1 MINNFNN
8 SLCYFMKK
16 NLFSWCALGMIALFA
31 ACTQAPKGYTVE
43 GTLPDSTLN
52 GQSLYILDVD
62 KGTCVDSTIVEGNTY
77 VFDGKVDTALV
88 ACISINKS
96 NSVIVFALENGNVS
110 ITVDGNTSGTP
121 LNDELTRVTALLDS
135 LDNAYYKAAE
145 VFEGSREE
153 WAVVCEKEWVPRFKQ
168 QVIDCYQGHT
178 DDVVGY
184 VLTQFMT
191 VMNTDEQL
199 DLMNGF
205 GPWLSATKR
214 VSTSKT
220 TLEAQKATSV
230 GQPYVDIKG
239 SDINGNPVSLSD
251 YVGKGNYVLVDM
263 WASWCGPCKREIPN
277 LANLY
282 NLYKDKGLTVLGIY
296 VWDKIE
302 NLAPAM
308 EAEKITW
315 PQIIDSNETATTLY
329 GVQGIPCIMLIGPD
343 GTILD
348 RTNLRGANM
357 QPMVEKYMFG
367 K

>member
-1 MINNFNN
+1 
-8 SLCYFMKK
+8 MKK
-16 NLFSWCALGMIALFA
+16 NLFSLSALGMMAMLV
-31 ACTQAPKGYTVE
+31 ACSSTPTGYTVQ
-43 GTLPDSTLN
+43 GTLPDSTMN
-52 GQSLYILDVD
+52 GKSLYILDVD
-62 KGTCVDSTIVEGNTY
+62 KGECVDSTIVNGNTY
-77 VFDGKVDTALV
+77 VFEGKADTAIV
-88 ACISINKS
+88 AGISTNGRS
-96 NSVIVFALENGNVS
+96 SLAVFALENGNV
-110 ITVDGNTSGTP
+110 TVAEDGNTSGTP

-135 LDNAYYKAAE
+135 VNNAYYKAAE
-145 VFEGSREE
+145 AFEGSREE
-153 WAVVCEKEWVPRFKQ
+153 WAAIYENEWVPRFKE
-168 QVIDCYQGHT
+168 QVLAAYQNHK

-191 VMNTDEQL
+191 ILTPAEQL
-199 DLMNGF
+199 GLINEF

-214 VSTSKT
+214 VSTTKT
-220 TLEAQKATSV
+220 TLEAQQKTAV

-239 SDINGNPVSLSD
+239 TDINGNPVALSD

-277 LANLY
+277 LANVY
-282 NLYKDKGLTVLGIY
+282 NLYKNKGLTVLGIY
-296 VWDKIE
+296 VWDELE

-308 EAEKITW
+308 DKEKITW
-315 PQIIDSNETATTLY
+315 PQIVDSNETATKLY

-357 QPMVEKYMFG
+357 QPTIEKFMFG

>member
-1 MINNFNN
+1 
-8 SLCYFMKK
+8 MKK

-52 GQSLYILDVD
+52 GQTIYIKDVD
-62 KGTCVDSTIVEGNTY
+62 KSVIVDSTIVDGANYTFE
-77 VFDGKVDTALV
+77 GKVDTASLV
-88 ACISINKS
+88 
-96 NSVIVFALENGNVS
+96 SVATPNMVALFALENGKVV
-110 ITVDGNTSGTP
+110 IDAEGNSSGTP
-121 LNDELTRVTALLDS
+121 LNDELTRITSQMES
-135 LDNAYYKAAE
+135 LNTEYSNAYQS
-145 VFEGSREE
+145 FEGSREE
-153 WAVVCEKEWVPRFKQ
+153 WNTVHENEWVPRFKQ
-168 QVIDCYQGHT
+168 LVVDAFPTHT
-178 DDVVGY
+178 NDVVGY
-184 VLTQFMT
+184 VVARLY
-191 VMNTDEQL
+191 MNVLNADEQL
-199 DLMNGF
+199 DMVNTF
-205 GPWLSATKR
+205 GPWLLSTKYVSALK
-214 VSTSKT
+214 TS
-220 TLEAQKATSV
+220 LSAQKATAV
-230 GQPYVDIKG
+230 GQPYVNIEG
-239 SDINGNPVSLSD
+239 TDINGNPVSLSD

-315 PQIIDSNETATTLY
+315 PQIIDSNETATKLY

>member
-1 MINNFNN
+1 
-8 SLCYFMKK
+8 MKK

-52 GQSLYILDVD
+52 GQTIYIKDVD
-62 KGTCVDSTIVEGNTY
+62 KSVIVDSTIVDGANYTFE
-77 VFDGKVDTALV
+77 GKVDTASLV
-88 ACISINKS
+88 
-96 NSVIVFALENGNVS
+96 SVATPNMVALFALENGKVV
-110 ITVDGNTSGTP
+110 IDAEGNSSSTP
-121 LNDELTRVTALLDS
+121 LNDELTRITSQMES
-135 LDNAYYKAAE
+135 LNTEYSNAYQS
-145 VFEGSREE
+145 FEGSREE
-153 WAVVCEKEWVPRFKQ
+153 WNTVHENEWVPRFKQ
-168 QVIDCYQGHT
+168 LVVDAFPTHT
-178 DDVVGY
+178 NDVVGY
-184 VLTQFMT
+184 VVARLY
-191 VMNTDEQL
+191 MNVLNADEQL
-199 DLMNGF
+199 DMVNTF
-205 GPWLSATKR
+205 GPWLLSTKYVSALK
-214 VSTSKT
+214 TS
-220 TLEAQKATSV
+220 LSAQKATAV
-230 GQPYVDIKG
+230 GQPYVNIEG
-239 SDINGNPVSLSD
+239 TDINGNPVSLSD

-315 PQIIDSNETATTLY
+315 PQIIDSNETATKLY

>member
-1 MINNFNN
+1 
-8 SLCYFMKK
+8 MKK

-52 GQSLYILDVD
+52 GQTIYIKDVD
-62 KGTCVDSTIVEGNTY
+62 KSVIVDSTIVDGANYTFE
-77 VFDGKVDTALV
+77 GKVDTVSLVSVATPNMVAL
-88 ACISINKS
+88 
-96 NSVIVFALENGNVS
+96 FALENGKVV
-110 ITVDGNTSGTP
+110 IDAEGNSSGTP
-121 LNDELTRVTALLDS
+121 LNDELTRITSQMES
-135 LDNAYYKAAE
+135 LNTEYSNAYQS
-145 VFEGSREE
+145 FEGSREE
-153 WAVVCEKEWVPRFKQ
+153 WNAVHEKEWLPRFKQ
-168 QVIDCYQGHT
+168 LVVDAFPTHT
-178 DDVVGY
+178 NDVVGY
-184 VLTQFMT
+184 VVARLY
-191 VMNTDEQL
+191 MNVLNADEQL
-199 DLMNGF
+199 DMVNTF
-205 GPWLSATKR
+205 GPWLLSTKYVSALKA
-214 VSTSKT
+214 SLSAQKT
-220 TLEAQKATSV
+220 TAV
-230 GQPYVDIKG
+230 GQPYVNIEG
-239 SDINGNPVSLSD
+239 TDINGNSVSLSD

-315 PQIIDSNETATTLY
+315 PQIIDSNETATKLY

>member
-1 MINNFNN
+1 
-8 SLCYFMKK
+8 MKK

-52 GQSLYILDVD
+52 GQTIYIKDVD
-62 KGTCVDSTIVEGNTY
+62 KSVIVDSTIVDGANYTFE
-77 VFDGKVDTALV
+77 GKVDTASLV
-88 ACISINKS
+88 
-96 NSVIVFALENGNVS
+96 SVATPNMVALFALENGKVV
-110 ITVDGNTSGTP
+110 IDAEGNSSSTP
-121 LNDELTRVTALLDS
+121 LNDELTRITSQMES
-135 LDNAYYKAAE
+135 LNTEYSNAYQS
-145 VFEGSREE
+145 FEGSREE
-153 WAVVCEKEWVPRFKQ
+153 WNTVHENEWVPRFKQ
-168 QVIDCYQGHT
+168 LVVDAFPTHT
-178 DDVVGY
+178 NDVVGY
-184 VLTQFMT
+184 VVARLH
-191 VMNTDEQL
+191 MNVLNADEQL
-199 DLMNGF
+199 DMVNTF
-205 GPWLSATKR
+205 GPWLLSTKYVSALK
-214 VSTSKT
+214 TS
-220 TLEAQKATSV
+220 LSAQKATAV
-230 GQPYVDIKG
+230 GQPYVNIEG
-239 SDINGNPVSLSD
+239 TDINGNPVSLSD

-315 PQIIDSNETATTLY
+315 PQIIDSNETATKLY

>member
-1 MINNFNN
+1 
-8 SLCYFMKK
+8 MKK

-52 GQSLYILDVD
+52 GQTIYIKDVD
-62 KGTCVDSTIVEGNTY
+62 KSVIVDSTIVDGANYTFE
-77 VFDGKVDTALV
+77 GKVDTASLV
-88 ACISINKS
+88 
-96 NSVIVFALENGNVS
+96 SVATPNMIALFALENGKVV
-110 ITVDGNTSGTP
+110 IDAEGNSSGTP
-121 LNDELTRVTALLDS
+121 LNDELTRITSQMES
-135 LDNAYYKAAE
+135 LNTEYSNAYQS
-145 VFEGSREE
+145 FEGSREE
-153 WAVVCEKEWVPRFKQ
+153 WNTVHENEWVPRFKQ
-168 QVIDCYQGHT
+168 LVVDAFPTHT
-178 DDVVGY
+178 NDVVGY
-184 VLTQFMT
+184 VVARLY
-191 VMNTDEQL
+191 MNVLNADEQL
-199 DLMNGF
+199 DMVNTF
-205 GPWLSATKR
+205 GPWLLSTKYVSALK
-214 VSTSKT
+214 TS
-220 TLEAQKATSV
+220 LSAQKATAV
-230 GQPYVDIKG
+230 GQPYVNIEG
-239 SDINGNPVSLSD
+239 TDINGNPVSLSD

-315 PQIIDSNETATTLY
+315 PQIIDSNETAAKLY

>member
-1 MINNFNN
+1 
-8 SLCYFMKK
+8 MKK

-52 GQSLYILDVD
+52 GQTIYIKDVD
-62 KGTCVDSTIVEGNTY
+62 KSVIVDSTIVDGANYTFE
-77 VFDGKVDTALV
+77 GKVDTASLV
-88 ACISINKS
+88 
-96 NSVIVFALENGNVS
+96 SVATPNMVALFALENGKVV
-110 ITVDGNTSGTP
+110 VDAEGNSSGTP
-121 LNDELTRVTALLDS
+121 LNDELTRITSQMES
-135 LDNAYYKAAE
+135 LNTEYSNAYQS
-145 VFEGSREE
+145 FEGSREE
-153 WAVVCEKEWVPRFKQ
+153 WNTVHENEWVPRFKQ
-168 QVIDCYQGHT
+168 LVVDAFPTHT
-178 DDVVGY
+178 NDVVGY
-184 VLTQFMT
+184 VVARLY
-191 VMNTDEQL
+191 MNVLNADEQL
-199 DLMNGF
+199 DMVNTF
-205 GPWLSATKR
+205 GPWLLSTKYVSALK
-214 VSTSKT
+214 TS
-220 TLEAQKATSV
+220 LSAQKATAV
-230 GQPYVDIKG
+230 GQPYVNIEG
-239 SDINGNPVSLSD
+239 TDINGNPVSLSD

-315 PQIIDSNETATTLY
+315 PQIIDSNETATKLY

>member
-1 MINNFNN
+1 MRKNVLSWGLI
-8 SLCYFMKK
+8 SL
-16 NLFSWCALGMIALFA
+16 IAILA
-31 ACTQAPKGYTVE
+31 ACNSAPKGYTVT
-43 GTLPDSTLN
+43 GPLPDSTFN
-52 GQSLYILDVD
+52 GKTIYIMDVD
-62 KGTCVDSTIVEGNTY
+62 KGVILDSTVVDGTEFTFEGQ
-77 VFDGKVDTALV
+77 VDTAIV
-88 ACISINKS
+88 AGVSLDGQNTQLIFVLERGKT
-96 NSVIVFALENGNVS
+96 VIADNGNS
-110 ITVDGNTSGTP
+110 SGTP
-121 LNDELTRVTALLDS
+121 LNEELGCIITSMDS
-135 LDNAYYKAAE
+135 LDNAYYAAYE
-145 VFEGSREE
+145 KYEGSREE
-153 WAVVCEKEWVPRFKQ
+153 WAGVCETEWVPRFKQ
-168 QVIDCYQGHT
+168 QVIEAYQTHKN
-178 DDVVGY
+178 DPVGY

-205 GPWLSATKR
+205 GPWLLSTKR
-214 VSTSKT
+214 VSTMKE
-220 TLEAQKATSV
+220 TLEAQKTTSV
-230 GQPYVDIKG
+230 GQLYVDIKG
-239 SDINGNPVSLSD
+239 TDINGNPVSLSD

-315 PQIIDSNETATTLY
+315 PQIIDSNETATKLY